1 VYSTQIGE
9 SLPPESS
16 RLLQHLHPT
25 LPGRVQNEV
34 ASGTHLV
41 CTGNASA
48 WVSSDLQER
57 HSIMN
62 PFGHGLHLGRA
73 AFDEMLRSTV
83 NNNSDHDTTK
93 SFRVVK
99 GRFKGIG
106 KDSACNWVVEA
117 DVAGETTT
125 FIARWVIDATGRKA
139 SLAKKVCRSFVPS
152 HLTIEIPTVTSSL
165 VPISS
170 RRIRSL
176 PSTRYSK
183 APHPQILPTQTPITE
198 PR

>member
-1 VYSTQIGE
+1 M
-9 SLPPESS
+9 
-16 RLLQHLHPT
+16 
-25 LPGRVQNEV
+25 QNEV

-48 WVSSDLQER
+48 WASSDLQER

-73 AFDEMLRSTV
+73 AFDEMLRNTV
-83 NNNSDHDTTK
+83 TNNFEHDTTR
-93 SFRVVK
+93 SFQVVK
-99 GRFKGIG
+99 GRFKGIE

-117 DVAGETTT
+117 DIAGETMT

-139 SLAKKVCRSFVPS
+139 SLAKKVSILFVPS
-152 HLTIEIPTVTSSL
+152 HLTTEIPTIASSS

-176 PSTRYSK
+176 PSTQCSK
-183 APHPQILPTQTPITE
+183 APYPQTLPMQTPITE
-198 PR
+198 QR